1 MLYCDPAE
9 YLVPFLCLL
18 TLLPADSL
26 HCLAGLTR
34 QSGKRQIHCSQ
45 AHQLSTTVICQ
56 HQTWKEL
63 YLTAVP
69 RNSLS
74 RSFLVPREIVPV
86 VNIALTLTRGGGG
99 ALLNSQDPM
108 H

>member
-1 MLYCDPAE
+1 MTWLNIWFAFCADKPC
-9 YLVPFLCLL
+9 CLQI
-18 TLLPADSL
+18 

-34 QSGKRQIHCSQ
+34 QSGKREIHCSQ

-56 HQTWKEL
+56 HQTRREV

-86 VNIALTLTRGGGG
+86 VNIALTLTQGGGGVG
-99 ALLNSQDPM
+99 ALLNLQDPV